1 MVKKAE
7 RKEGDDDEG
16 HEAELSDNEDIGVHD
31 GDNKTRGRWERLGCG
46 DVDVTIWGG
55 VNGVGSEAIEEQSGR
70 GVER

>member
-31 GDNKTRGRWERLGCG
+31 GDNEDERETG
-46 DVDVTIWGG
+46 
-55 VNGVGSEAIEEQSGR
+55 EAW
-70 GVER
+70 VW